1 MSDALETIKSLLGND
16 AEGKIKDIVSALS
29 EKSSSSEPEIN
40 AESLLQMKNMI
51 SGLMNE
57 ADDPRI
63 NLLTSLRPY
72 MRTERQQS
80 IDSAVRILGL
90 TKLSDFLK

>member
-1 MSDALETIKSLLGND
+1 MSDAIETIKSLLGND
-16 AEGKIKDIVSALS
+16 AEGKIKEIMSALT
-29 EKSSSSEPEIN
+29 ESSSSPEPEN
-40 AESLLQMKNMI
+40 SAESLLQMKNVL
-51 SGLMNE
+51 SSLMSE

-72 MRTERQQS
+72 MRNERQQS
-80 IDSAVRILGL
+80 IDSAIRILGL